1 MLARTR
7 DFLWALFFGV
17 ISVTIYIYSGT
28 LVSNTK
34 IPLIA
39 ESSLYTRIW
48 AVVLLICSLAL
59 LVRSLVSGKD
69 EKVPPLLTMGTIFT
83 TAMLTLYLL
92 FLKTA
97 GFLLC
102 TALFLTCLI
111 TYFHWLSLDT
121 EEQKEINI
129 LFLAA
134 KYGFFSLFVT
144 FALNFAFSTLLNV
157 SLPSGVL
164 F

>member
-17 ISVTIYIYSGT
+17 IGVTIYIYSGT

-121 EEQKEINI
+121 E
-129 LFLAA
+129 
-134 KYGFFSLFVT
+134 
-144 FALNFAFSTLLNV
+144 
-157 SLPSGVL
+157 
-164 F
+164 